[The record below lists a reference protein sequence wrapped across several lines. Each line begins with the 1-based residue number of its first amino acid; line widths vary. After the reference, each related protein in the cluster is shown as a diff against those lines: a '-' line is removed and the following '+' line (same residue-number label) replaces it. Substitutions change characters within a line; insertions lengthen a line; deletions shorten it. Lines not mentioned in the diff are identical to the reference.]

1 MVLTLYHCTNARS
14 LRCVWTLEEMGVKDY
29 NLVTMPFP
37 PRYRYRKYLKKNVL
51 GTVPLLE
58 DRSEKG
64 RVERKSRMLTLS

>member
-1 MVLTLYHCTNARS
+1 
-14 LRCVWTLEEMGVKDY
+14 
-29 NLVTMPFP
+29 VTMPFP